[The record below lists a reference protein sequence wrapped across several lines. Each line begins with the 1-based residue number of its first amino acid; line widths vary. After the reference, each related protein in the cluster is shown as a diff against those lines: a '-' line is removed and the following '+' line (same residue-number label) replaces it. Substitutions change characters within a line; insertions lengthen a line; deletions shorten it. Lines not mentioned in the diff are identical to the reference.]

1 MTCKRILFTDSTT
14 RTTIVSHNLLLNEY
28 SQSIPDDLLCP
39 RKSPFYGLPVS
50 FTILTETSNKSG
62 QSLIE
67 HSYRADS
74 DLSPAGWEYAARLK
88 EFVLE
93 RRAKALKERGLDPK
107 DRKLVV
113 GPSIIASNRGTHILR
128 PLEPIIKLIVILRFG
143 PPLVVVRTTRLG
155 LSFHQRVP
163 FPLAYRQALLARRP
177 PFRARLPL
185 SWEHSIH
192 HIKQLLPRTCPH
204 LPPYNP

>member
-1 MTCKRILFTDSTT
+1 M
-14 RTTIVSHNLLLNEY
+14 
-28 SQSIPDDLLCP
+28 
-39 RKSPFYGLPVS
+39 
-50 FTILTETSNKSG
+50 
-62 QSLIE
+62 
-67 HSYRADS
+67 
-74 DLSPAGWEYAARLK
+74 
-88 EFVLE
+88 E

-113 GPSIIASNRGTHILR
+113 GPSIIASYRGTYIFR

-143 PPLVVVRTTRLG
+143 PPLVVVRIIRLG

-163 FPLAYRQALLARRP
+163 FLLAYRQALLARRL

-192 HIKQLLPRTCPH
+192 RIKQLLPKTCPH
-204 LPPYNP
+204 LPPCNR